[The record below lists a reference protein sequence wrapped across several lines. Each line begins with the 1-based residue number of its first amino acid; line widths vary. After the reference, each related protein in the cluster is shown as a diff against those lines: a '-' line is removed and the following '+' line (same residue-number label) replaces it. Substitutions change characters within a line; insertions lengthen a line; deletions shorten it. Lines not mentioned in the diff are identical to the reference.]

1 MAVMEM
7 EAARRKG
14 MVRGRESRN
23 QTLTTK
29 LTPKEAAAVE
39 TASRA
44 EGKTVGEWLRD
55 LALRELPGGSNQ
67 LPLLPLMGEI
77 AGIRLLLINTL
88 EPALRGD
95 KMTPEQFREMLR
107 YVKTNKR
114 KAAADMLASYAEGT
128 TEQL

>member
-1 MAVMEM
+1 MAVLEM

-29 LTPKEAAAVE
+29 LTPTEAAAVE
-39 TASRA
+39 NTSRA

-55 LALRELPGGSNQ
+55 LALRELPSASRQ
-67 LPLLPLMGEI
+67 LPSLALMGEI

-88 EPALRGD
+88 EPLLRGD
-95 KMTPEQFREMLR
+95 KMTPDQFREMLR